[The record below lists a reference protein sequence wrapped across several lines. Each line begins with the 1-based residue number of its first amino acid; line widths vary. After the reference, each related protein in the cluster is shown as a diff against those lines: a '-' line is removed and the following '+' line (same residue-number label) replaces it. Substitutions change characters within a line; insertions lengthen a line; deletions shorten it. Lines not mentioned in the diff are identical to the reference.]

1 MASEAQFDKARFA
14 FKTEFL
20 DAKDQVSKFV
30 RGAYLN
36 DKNTV
41 EFYVLQGYSPNLQNQ
56 NGDTPVMAAACAGN
70 TGILKY
76 LLQHGGDP
84 DFRNN
89 DGITALMYAVAN
101 GRNEAARL
109 LISAG
114 ADKTIATKDGITAEE
129 IARLLGNMGAIELL
143 KDEI

>member
-1 MASEAQFDKARFA
+1 MASEAQFDKARFS

-20 DAKDQVSKFV
+20 DAKDQVSRFV

-70 TGILKY
+70 IGLLKY

-84 DFRNN
+84 DFKNN

-101 GRNEAARL
+101 GRNEAVRL
-109 LISAG
+109 LVGAG
-114 ADKTIATKDGITAEE
+114 ADKSIATKDGMTAEE
-129 IARLLGNMGAIELL
+129 IARLLGNMEVLGML